1 MKKALSLALALMM
14 LLSVCVVPV
23 MAEEPEGS
31 AGNPYYVANPM
42 ATPNY
47 ITIPANST
55 VYYQYNVMV
64 FNGWSVEAYGVSAI
78 TVDGMV
84 YDEPDLWGSIV
95 VDFQFNFMSPGLVG
109 YVNNTAE
116 DVDVMLTHSEP
127 VGSLENPDQLYNDE
141 NYFSIPASIME
152 YVAIY
157 LPTVDGD
164 YTFSTEQAEDFQVI
178 VFADASP
185 AEGGTPIFMENGSLT
200 LTLESYMPVYVVV
213 TPVGMTGDILLTVT
227 PPKAGTA
234 SNPIWLG
241 SYTMDET
248 YAVEAGTRLYFQ
260 IDGYLAGNDMTIESV
275 AGANFIANIA
285 GVDYVS
291 EDGVLTI
298 CLESGDWYIDMAL
311 YSEVANEVAFSIAYA
326 AGSMEN
332 PIAIG
337 LGNVGITIPEG
348 ISGGYFYTYVVE
360 QDGLLIATPSDK
372 SGIGYMDIADESYD
386 HYAYLMADSLAS
398 SMMIPVTAGEVI
410 TINVSGLDDE
420 ETWEK
425 LPVDFTLNLTWKE
438 LVIFN
443 TFESE
448 ELEGW
453 GSSSNLTIDDME
465 YANGWY
471 SAKFEVTKDWGNIYN
486 YVNVEK
492 NTDYEISFKLKGTL
506 ANSLWVKFHKTDWS
520 GDIGEATVSATE
532 EWTDYTITLN
542 SGDNTTV
549 VMLFQYAGYAADGQ
563 TLWLDDIVVTKV
575 PGQEPEVLSGD
586 VNGDGKI
593 NNRDLGLLQKYLNGS
608 DVTVDELAADLTGDG
623 KLNNRDLGLLQ
634 KLLNA

>member
-127 VGSLENPDQLYNDE
+127 VGSLENPDQLYDRV

-200 LTLESYMPVYVVV
+200 LTLESYMPVYVVM
-213 TPVGMTGDILLTVT
+213 TPMGMTGDIVLNVE

-234 SNPIWLG
+234 SNPIWLD

-260 IDGYLAGNDMTIESV
+260 IDGSLAGNDMTIESV

-285 GVDYVS
+285 GVDYIS

-298 CLESGDWYIDMAL
+298 CLESGDWYIDMEL

-372 SGIGYMDIADESYD
+372 SGIGYMDIADESYE

-420 ETWEK
+420 ETWVK
-425 LPVDFTLNLTWKE
+425 LPVDFTLDLTWKE

-563 TLWLDDIVVTKV
+563 TLWLDDIAVTKV

-608 DVTVDELAADLTGDG
+608 DVTVDELAADLNADG